1 MGAITEK
8 QKRFADEW
16 LVDLNG
22 TRAYKAAYPSVKKDE
37 TAKAAASR
45 LLTNV
50 NVKVYIQERQKEREK
65 RTEITQDSVLHE
77 LALIAFAKASD
88 YAKVVEKDAMVEV
101 DGNMVPVLDEDG
113 NQVKYR
119 TVEPILTDELTED
132 QKKAIAVIKK
142 GRDGFE
148 IKPYSKI
155 QALELL
161 GKHLGMFTEKVEV
174 KNTTPNAFEGLTTE
188 ELKKL
193 IDND

>member
-1 MGAITEK
+1 MAKLTAK
-8 QKRFADEW
+8 QQRFCDEY
-16 LVDLNG
+16 LIDLNA
-22 TRAYKAAYPSVKKDE
+22 TQAAIRAGYSKK
-37 TAKAAASR
+37 TANEQGAR
-45 LLTNV
+45 LLV
-50 NVKVYIQERQKEREK
+50 NVSIQKKISELQKEREK

-101 DGNMVPVLDEDG
+101 EGNMIPVLDEND
-113 NQVKYR
+113 NPVKYR

-161 GKHLGMFTEKVEV
+161 GRHLGMFTDKVEV

-193 IDND
+193 IDD

>member
-1 MGAITEK
+1 MAKLTAK
-8 QKRFADEW
+8 QQRFCDEY
-16 LVDLNG
+16 LIDLNA
-22 TRAYKAAYPSVKKDE
+22 TQAAIRAGYSPKTAEQLAYQLLQKTSVQNHISELQKK
-37 TAKAAASR
+37 
-45 LLTNV
+45 
-50 NVKVYIQERQKEREK
+50 REK

-88 YAKVVEKDAMVEV
+88 YARVVEKDAMVEV

-119 TVEPILTDELTED
+119 TVEPILTEELTED

-161 GKHLGMFTEKVEV
+161 GKHLGMFTDKVEV

-193 IDND
+193 IDDV

>member
-22 TRAYKAAYPSVKKDE
+22 TRAYKVAYPSVKKDE
-37 TAKAAASR
+37 TARVNASR
-45 LLTNV
+45 LLTNA
-50 NVKVYIQERQKEREK
+50 NVKTYIQERQKEREK

-88 YAKVVEKDAMVEV
+88 YARVVEKDAMVEV

-193 IDND
+193 IDDA

>member
-1 MGAITEK
+1 MAKLTAK
-8 QKRFADEW
+8 QQRFCDEY
-16 LVDLNG
+16 LIDLNG

-37 TAKAAASR
+37 TARVNASR
-45 LLTNV
+45 LLTNA
-50 NVKVYIQERQKEREK
+50 NVKAYIQERQKEREK
-65 RTEITQDSVLHE
+65 RTEITQDSVLRE

-101 DGNMVPVLDEDG
+101 EGNMIPVLDENG
-113 NQVKYR
+113 NPVKYR
-119 TVEPILTDELTED
+119 TVEPILTDELTEE

-161 GKHLGMFTEKVEV
+161 GRHLGMFTDKVEV

-193 IDND
+193 IDD

>member
-1 MGAITEK
+1 MAKLTAK
-8 QKRFADEW
+8 QQRFCDEY
-16 LVDLNG
+16 LIDLNA
-22 TRAYKAAYPSVKKDE
+22 TQAAIRAGYSKK
-37 TAKAAASR
+37 TANEQGAR
-45 LLTNV
+45 LLV
-50 NVKVYIQERQKEREK
+50 NVSIQKKISELQKEREK

-101 DGNMVPVLDEDG
+101 EGNMIPVLDEDG
-113 NQVKYR
+113 NPVKYR
-119 TVEPILTDELTED
+119 TVEPILTDELTEE

-161 GKHLGMFTEKVEV
+161 GRHLCMFTEKVEV

-193 IDND
+193 IDD

>member
-1 MGAITEK
+1 MAKLTAK
-8 QKRFADEW
+8 QQRFCDEY
-16 LVDLNG
+16 LIDLNA
-22 TRAYKAAYPSVKKDE
+22 TQAAIRAGYSLK
-37 TAKAAASR
+37 TARAQGQR
-45 LLTNV
+45 MLTNV
-50 NVKVYIQERQKEREK
+50 DIQTYISELIKKREE
-65 RTEITQDSVLHE
+65 RTEITQDSVLRE

-88 YAKVVEKDAMVEV
+88 YAKVIEKDAMIEVE
-101 DGNMVPVLDEDG
+101 GNMVPVLDEDG

-193 IDND
+193 IDDV

>member
-1 MGAITEK
+1 MAKLTAK
-8 QKRFADEW
+8 QQRFCDEY
-16 LVDLNG
+16 LIDLNATQAAIRVG
-22 TRAYKAAYPSVKKDE
+22 YSPKGMNKRVSRMMANEGIQAYIK
-37 TAKAAASR
+37 
-45 LLTNV
+45 
-50 NVKVYIQERQKEREK
+50 ERQKELEE

-88 YAKVVEKDAMVEV
+88 YARVVEKDAMVEV

-193 IDND
+193 IDDV

>member
-1 MGAITEK
+1 MAKLTAK
-8 QKRFADEW
+8 QQRFCDEY
-16 LVDLNG
+16 LIDLNG

-37 TAKAAASR
+37 TARVNASR
-45 LLTNV
+45 LLTNA
-50 NVKVYIQERQKEREK
+50 NVKAYIQERQKEREK
-65 RTEITQDSVLHE
+65 RTEITQDSVLRE

-101 DGNMVPVLDEDG
+101 EGNMIPVLDENG
-113 NQVKYR
+113 NPVKYR
-119 TVEPILTDELTED
+119 TVEPILTDELTEE

-161 GKHLGMFTEKVEV
+161 GRHLGMFTEKVEV

-193 IDND
+193 IDD

>member
-1 MGAITEK
+1 MAKLTAK
-8 QKRFADEW
+8 QQRFCDEY
-16 LVDLNG
+16 LIDLNA
-22 TRAYKAAYPSVKKDE
+22 TQAAIRAGYSKK
-37 TAKAAASR
+37 TANEQGAR
-45 LLTNV
+45 LLV
-50 NVKVYIQERQKEREK
+50 NVSIQKKIFELQKEREK
-65 RTEITQDSVLHE
+65 RTEITQDSVLRE

-193 IDND
+193 IDDV

>member
-1 MGAITEK
+1 MVKLTAK
-8 QKRFADEW
+8 QQRFCDEY
-16 LVDLNG
+16 LIDLNG
-22 TRAYKAAYPSVKKDE
+22 TRAYKVAYPSVKKDE
-37 TAKAAASR
+37 TARVNASR
-45 LLTNV
+45 LLTNA
-50 NVKVYIQERQKEREK
+50 NVKTYIQERQKEREK

-88 YAKVVEKDAMVEV
+88 YAKVVEKDAMIEVE
-101 DGNMVPVLDEDG
+101 GNMVPVLDEDG
-113 NQVKYR
+113 NPVKYR

-193 IDND
+193 IDDV

>member
-1 MGAITEK
+1 MAKLTAK
-8 QKRFADEW
+8 QQRFCDEY
-16 LVDLNG
+16 LIDLNA
-22 TRAYKAAYPSVKKDE
+22 TQAAIRAGYSKK
-37 TAKAAASR
+37 TANEQGAR
-45 LLTNV
+45 LLV
-50 NVKVYIQERQKEREK
+50 NVSIQKKISELQKEREK

-101 DGNMVPVLDEDG
+101 EGNMIPVLDEDG
-113 NQVKYR
+113 NPVKYR
-119 TVEPILTDELTED
+119 TVEPILTDELTEE

-161 GKHLGMFTEKVEV
+161 GRHLGMFTEKVEV

-193 IDND
+193 IDD